1 MNGLSEFRI
10 MNQPT
15 SSEMENVWQQ
25 TFQFADAVV
34 NKNLTLLETLLN
46 KEFTFFDNKNKWET
60 LEYFKVQFT
69 KEIPAELFSDDVGI
83 RFCRGCQPGN
93 PALVF
98 HSGYFP
104 VMEQEVNLP
113 KAIALAFKDGKIS
126 DLTLCFRFC
135 KSEKLVKIA
144 EQN

>member
-15 SSEMENVWQQ
+15 SEEKENVWQQ

-46 KEFTFFDNKNKWET
+46 EEFTYFDNKNKWET
-60 LEYFKVQFT
+60 LEYFKIQFT
-69 KEIPAELFSDDVGI
+69 KDIPGELFSDDVGI

-98 HSGYFP
+98 HNGYFP
-104 VMEQEVNLP
+104 ILEEEVNMP
-113 KAIALAFKDGKIS
+113 KAIALAFKNGKIS

-135 KSEKLVKIA
+135 KSEKLKKMA